1 MSFRRLGEGGGY
13 THSCAS
19 RYVKWVQ
26 LQSFRLLAHLVFK
39 VPLTCKIFISLKESV
54 LLVKKI
60 RGSFKCIWSLHWGEI
75 EGQSFKNV
83 LLFNR

>member
-1 MSFRRLGEGGGY
+1 MATELLLNYCMHCKLKLLMTCTMS
-13 THSCAS
+13 TS
-19 RYVKWVQ
+19 
-26 LQSFRLLAHLVFK
+26 FK
-39 VPLTCKIFISLKESV
+39 VPLTCKLFISLKESV